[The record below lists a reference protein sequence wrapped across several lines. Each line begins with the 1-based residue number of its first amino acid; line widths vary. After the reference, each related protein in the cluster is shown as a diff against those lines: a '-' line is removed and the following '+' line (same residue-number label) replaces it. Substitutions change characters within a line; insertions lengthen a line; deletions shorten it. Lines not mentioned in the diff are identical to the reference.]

1 MARKEK
7 RYHYLYKTTNILTK
21 RYYYGMHST
30 NNLDDGYLGSGKR
43 LRYSINKYGKENHQQ
58 EIIKFCPDRSS
69 LINKEKELITLNEIA
84 KVDCINLMI
93 GGKGG
98 FVSLEATKRGYKA
111 LKIKYGDKYNDKRS
125 EWSRMGGTARIKK
138 HGSPFSETKNR
149 YDWDRKKHKSKT
161 KLKIGKSNKGKGIGE
176 NNSQYGTCWITNKI
190 KNKKIHKGDL
200 ISDGWKLGR
209 VFKK

>member
-1 MARKEK
+1 
-7 RYHYLYKTTNILTK
+7 
-21 RYYYGMHST
+21 MHST
-30 NNLDDGYLGSGKR
+30 DNFDDGYLGSGKR

-58 EIIKFCPDRSS
+58 EIIEFCPDRSS
-69 LINKEKELITLNEIA
+69 LINKEKELVTLNEIA
-84 KVDCINLMI
+84 KIDCMNLMI

-98 FVSLEATKRGYKA
+98 FVSLEATKRGYNA
-111 LKIKYGDKYNDKRS
+111 LKIKYGDKYNNKQS

-149 YDWDRKKHKSKT
+149 YDWNKKKHKSET

-190 KNKKIHKGDL
+190 KNKRIHKGDL